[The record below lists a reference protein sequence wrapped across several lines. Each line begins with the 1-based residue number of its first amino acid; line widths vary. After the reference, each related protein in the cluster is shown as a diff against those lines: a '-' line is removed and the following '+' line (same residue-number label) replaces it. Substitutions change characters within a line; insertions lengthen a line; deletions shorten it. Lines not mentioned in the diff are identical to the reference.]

1 MKKKRILTLAAC
13 GLCLTGIVIGASAA
27 TVVQKVQSELRPDF
41 TIVIDG
47 KEQIFKDAQGNTV
60 YPMLYD
66 GTTYL
71 PVRAIGEMMGKTVYW
86 YEDEKKV
93 ELKTEN
99 TTVTDADVIVP
110 SGSSGST
117 KPSLNTG
124 LTPESNEITLDEA
137 KKIALDKAGLSENDV
152 TFTKTRLGIDDGV
165 REYEIEFWYGMTEYS
180 AEITA
185 ADGTIRSWDIDNNE
199 RPAATARPDTSSAN
213 DIGVEKAKEMALE
226 KAGLSASEVTFTESK
241 PDYDDGRLV
250 YDIEFRVGRTEYS
263 AEILA
268 SDGTVISWDI
278 DND

>member
-1 MKKKRILTLAAC
+1 MTKKRILTLAAC

-47 KEQIFKDAQGNTV
+47 KEQTFKDAQGNTV

-86 YEDEKKV
+86 YEDEKKI
-93 ELKTEN
+93 ELKAEN
-99 TTVTDADVIVP
+99 STVTDADVIVP

-124 LTPESNEITLDEA
+124 LTPESNEVTLDEA
-137 KKIALDKAGLSENDV
+137 KKI
-152 TFTKTRLGIDDGV
+152 
-165 REYEIEFWYGMTEYS
+165 
-180 AEITA
+180 
-185 ADGTIRSWDIDNNE
+185 
-199 RPAATARPDTSSAN
+199 
-213 DIGVEKAKEMALE
+213 ALE

-250 YDIEFRVGRTEYS
+250 YDIEFCVGRTEYS